1 MVFGEVMVI
10 IGFLNIFWYL
20 LGQMSGFRT
29 QVVVV
34 VVVSSG
40 VGICL
45 YSSVDEIAVGLGWD
59 TVF

>member
-1 MVFGEVMVI
+1 MVFGELVVI

-20 LGQMSGFRT
+20 LGQMSSFRT
-29 QVVVV
+29 QVVV

-45 YSSVDEIAVGLGWD
+45 YSSVDEIAIGLGWD